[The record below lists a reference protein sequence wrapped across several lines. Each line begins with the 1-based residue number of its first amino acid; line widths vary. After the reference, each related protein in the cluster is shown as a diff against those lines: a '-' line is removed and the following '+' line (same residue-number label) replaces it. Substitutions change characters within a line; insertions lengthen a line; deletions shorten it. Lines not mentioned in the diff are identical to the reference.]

1 MVASM
6 KTPKDS
12 TSDDQCSRGT
22 TLNTSRENDPFNEFT
37 ANDRLLYSSCPFLF
51 IFGRG
56 LASSGSL
63 SEKVTRH
70 LMLQFRGQ
78 FSGCHR
84 LIFLLFDQLQRHA
97 ATRVV
102 ASRVKVNPTTF
113 EKFMDLI
120 NEPDFEQQLRDAAKN
135 PTAPS
140 ATALLKKMGPNIQ
153 SCTSRIPF
161 SSTQRGASM
170 RNLIAMRYFFGMPS
184 FFFTFAPDDI
194 HGVLNLWLSIGQKRY
209 LKICIYVV

>member
-1 MVASM
+1 MFEIF
-6 KTPKDS
+6 KDIDEE
-12 TSDDQCSRGT
+12 TELDQDCRST
-22 TLNTSRENDPFNEFT
+22 TLNISRGKDPFNEFKE
-37 ANDRLLYSSCPFLF
+37 NDRLLYSSFPFLF

-56 LASSGSL
+56 LSSSGSL
-63 SEKVTRH
+63 SVKVTRH

-78 FSGCHR
+78 FSECHR

-113 EKFMDLI
+113 EKFMELV
-120 NEPDFEQQLRDAAKN
+120 NEPDFEQQLREAAKN

-140 ATALLKKMGPNIQ
+140 STTLLKKMGPNIQ
-153 SCTSRIPF
+153 SCTSRIPY
-161 SSTQRGASM
+161 SSSQRGASM
-170 RNLIAMRYFFGMPS
+170 RNLIAMRYFYGMPS

-194 HGVLNLWLSIGQKRY
+194 HGVLNLRLSIGQKRY
-209 LKICIYVV
+209 SKMRL